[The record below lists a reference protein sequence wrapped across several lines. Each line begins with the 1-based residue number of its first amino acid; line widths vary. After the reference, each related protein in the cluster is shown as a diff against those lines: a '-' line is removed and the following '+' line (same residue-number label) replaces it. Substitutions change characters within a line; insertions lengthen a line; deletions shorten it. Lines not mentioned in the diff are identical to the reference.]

1 MKKISLIKSITLFF
15 IVMFVSASVL
25 QCKKEGD
32 IIKGLNRSFTGTAD
46 STVFAAF
53 YESNTVNPADA
64 TPDVNDVMKFRGVQT
79 IIHEYCGTSNCHGG
93 PGGCLHYL

>member
-1 MKKISLIKSITLFF
+1 
-15 IVMFVSASVL
+15 MFVSASVL

-53 YESNTVNPADA
+53 YESNTVNP
-64 TPDVNDVMKFRGVQT
+64 DVNDVMKFRG
-79 IIHEYCGTSNCHGG
+79 SN
-93 PGGCLHYL
+93 HYS